1 MLAANKSG
9 WILMEYLKIEERDIW
24 KYNVIG
30 AFAIVKVGDKYLFG
44 FNNWRKQWEL
54 PAGGIEQGETARKAA
69 ERELFEETHQG
80 NDALENISTQIFWAV
95 AT

>member
-1 MLAANKSG
+1 MPRRGSSKPPA
-9 WILMEYLKIEERDIW
+9 EP
-24 KYNVIG
+24 V
-30 AFAIVKVGDKYLFG
+30 VKPYGCD
-44 FNNWRKQWEL
+44 WRKQWEL